1 MDVFTPRFEI
11 TQRLAYKEYKQD
23 LMLKETGGFPGAQ
36 QYDVKVPFVKI
47 KDFKIPK
54 QKRTSN
60 DPPVKNDSVSPQTYD
75 VLSGHGYV
83 DIKNLELMSKL
94 SRRGE

>member
-54 QKRTSN
+54 
-60 DPPVKNDSVSPQTYD
+60 
-75 VLSGHGYV
+75 
-83 DIKNLELMSKL
+83 
-94 SRRGE
+94 